1 MIYYDRV
8 SKIYA
13 DNSIALED
21 VSFSVEPGEFISFV
35 GHSGAGKTT
44 LVKMLLAEEKPTTG
58 SVFFE
63 SINVHEIPLSKVGD
77 LRRKIGTVF
86 QDFRL
91 LPNKTAYENI
101 AFAMEAAGRAEAE
114 IRSDVPH
121 VLELV
126 DLGDK
131 INNFPH
137 ELSGGEQ
144 QRVAIARAIV
154 NQPDVI
160 VADEP
165 TGNLDPVNTF
175 EVVQILKKIND
186 LGTTILLT
194 THNKGVIDNLKK
206 RVITMD
212 RGKVSPWTAARS
224 SAMTR
229 RESIYYRYEMAHD
242 KTDIPRRLVKLF
254 AQRVRLL
261 RIRARHDGDALYR
274 RSNLVCRRYTR
285 LGAPGTA

>member
-1 MIYYDRV
+1 MIYFDRV

-13 DNSIALED
+13 DNSVALED
-21 VSFSVEPGEFISFV
+21 VSFSVESGEFISIV

-44 LVKMLLAEEKPTTG
+44 LVKMLLAEEKPSSG

-63 SINVHEIPLSKVGD
+63 SMNVHQVPSRRMND

-91 LPNKTAYENI
+91 LPQKTAYENV
-101 AFAMEAAGRAEAE
+101 AFAMEAAGRSEEE
-114 IRSDVPH
+114 IHSDVPH

-126 DLGDK
+126 DLSDK
-131 INNFPH
+131 LNNFPS

-160 VADEP
+160 IADEP

-186 LGTTILLT
+186 LGTTIILT
-194 THNKGVIDNLKK
+194 THNKGVIDSLKK
-206 RVITMD
+206 RVITLD
-212 RGKVSPWTAARS
+212 RGKVVRDD
-224 SAMTR
+224 
-229 RESIYYRYEMAHD
+229 REGKYI
-242 KTDIPRRLVKLF
+242 L
-254 AQRVRLL
+254 
-261 RIRARHDGDALYR
+261 
-274 RSNLVCRRYTR
+274 
-285 LGAPGTA
+285 